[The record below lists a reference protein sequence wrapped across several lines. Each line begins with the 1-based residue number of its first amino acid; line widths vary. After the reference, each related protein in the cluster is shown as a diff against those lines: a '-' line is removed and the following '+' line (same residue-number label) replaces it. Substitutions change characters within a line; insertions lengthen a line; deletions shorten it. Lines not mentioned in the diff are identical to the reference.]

1 MIVVGC
7 VFGSGSIYGLLCWD
21 VVVAVAAVAVA
32 VVAVAVARAVAVAVA
47 GAAVA
52 AAAAGGVVVVVDDS
66 VNSLMPSIMSRKAQ
80 QYLGRNKPMQH
91 PRNRAG
97 SCGGMGLV

>member
-1 MIVVGC
+1 MVIVVGC

-21 VVVAVAAVAVA
+21 VVVAVAAVA